1 MRRRRE
7 DGEMT
12 SPVIEAPRAD
22 LATTMRVGI
31 MAGVHDIAVH
41 DVPMPEPGPGQ
52 VLVRLHATAI
62 CTWEQRSFSG
72 AQANKFP
79 FVGGHEMAGEVA
91 AIGPGTNTDL
101 QVGERV
107 AIGSASCGRC
117 HWCMTG
123 QDRACKQH
131 YGLVQKYGDAWGP
144 GGFAQYKLQVAD
156 GVYRLGDAPYETGAL
171 SEPLSC
177 ALHANRLL
185 DLRVGQDVVVIGAG
199 VMGLMNVVAARQHGA
214 RVIVSEVDPARLAM
228 AKRMGATELIDATQ
242 VDPAARVKELTEGR
256 GAEAV
261 IAAIGHEKAN
271 EQGLA
276 MLSDRGRFVL
286 FAAAHPEPTFS
297 ILPNEAH
304 NRETGVFGV
313 ISGEKQD
320 FYAATRL
327 IRYGLVDLSPLID
340 VRYPLEEVGAALEH
354 ALRPGTYR
362 VIVEM

>member
-1 MRRRRE
+1 
-7 DGEMT
+7 MT
-12 SPVIEAPRAD
+12 APVLEEQPTSTAS
-22 LATTMRVGI
+22 MQVGI
-31 MAGVHDIAVH
+31 MAGVHDIGLH
-41 DVPMPEPGPGQ
+41 ELPIPEPGPGQ
-52 VLVRLHATAI
+52 VLVRIRATAI
-62 CTWEQRSFSG
+62 CTWEQRSYSG

-79 FVGGHEMAGEVA
+79 FVGGHEIAGEVA

-101 QVGERV
+101 EIGERV

-123 QDRACKQH
+123 QDRACKGH
-131 YGLVQKYGDAWGP
+131 YGIVSKYGDAWGP
-144 GGFAQYKLQVAD
+144 GGFAQYKIQAAD
-156 GVYRLGDAPYETGAL
+156 GVYRVGDAPFETAAL

-177 ALHANRLL
+177 AVHASRML
-185 DLRVGQDVVVIGAG
+185 DLKVGQDVVVLGAG

-214 RVIVSEVDPARLAM
+214 RVIVSEVDPGRLEMAR
-228 AKRMGATELIDATQ
+228 RMGANELIDATK
-242 VDPAARVKELTEGR
+242 VDPVARVKELTEGR

-271 EQGLA
+271 EQGMA

-286 FAAAHPEPTFS
+286 FAAAHPEPVFT
-297 ILPNEAH
+297 LGPNEMH

-320 FYAATRL
+320 FYAASRL

-340 VRYPLEEVGAALEH
+340 VRYPLQDIAKALDH
-354 ALRPGTYR
+354 AIKPGTYR
-362 VIVEM
+362 VIVEL

>member
-1 MRRRRE
+1 
-7 DGEMT
+7 MT
-12 SPVIEAPRAD
+12 SPVMTESPVDTR
-22 LATTMRVGI
+22 TMRVGI
-31 MAGVHDIAVH
+31 MAGVRDIALH
-41 DVPMPEPGPGQ
+41 DLPVPEPGPGQ
-52 VLVRLHATAI
+52 VLVRIRATAI

-79 FVGGHEMAGEVA
+79 FVGGHEIAGEVA

-123 QDRACKQH
+123 QDRACKGH
-131 YGLVQKYGDAWGP
+131 YGVASKYGEAWGP
-144 GGFAQYKLQVAD
+144 GGFAQYKIQAAD
-156 GVYRLGDAPYETGAL
+156 GVYRVGDAPFETAAL

-177 ALHANRLL
+177 AMHATRMLGL
-185 DLRVGQDVVVIGAG
+185 YAGQDVVVLGAG
-199 VMGLMNVVAARQHGA
+199 VMGLMNVTAARQRGA
-214 RVIVSEVDPARLAM
+214 RVIVSEVDPARLEM
-228 AKRMGATELIDATQ
+228 AKRMGAHELIDATK
-242 VDPAARVKELTEGR
+242 VDPVARVKELTEGR

-261 IAAIGHEKAN
+261 IAAIGHPKAN
-271 EQGLA
+271 EQGMA

-297 ILPNEAH
+297 FMPNEMH

-313 ISGEKQD
+313 VSGEKED

-340 VRYPLEEVGAALEH
+340 IRYPLEEIGAALEH
-354 ALRPGTYR
+354 AIKPGTYR
-362 VIVEM
+362 VIVEL